1 MSNTA
6 LAVVLNTINVNIYCL
21 AVFKVKANSSRDAAV
36 IAVNS
41 PIQWVLNCN
50 QYKVT
55 WSENDC
61 MMIDVETEDGSVS
74 DEFDY
79 ASVQDSEANLPI
91 VGDDAK
97 VFEVNVYFNLEVEVN
112 DAEDDADA
120 IEKAD
125 NAEITGEP
133 ITELDVTWWYSE
145 SLESEVIEQTK
156 Y

>member
-6 LAVVLNTINVNIYCL
+6 LAVVHSTINVNIYCL
-21 AVFKVKANSSRDAAV
+21 ATFKVKANSLRDAAV

-41 PIQWVLNCN
+41 PIQWVLNCD
-50 QYKVT
+50 QYNVT

-61 MMIDVETEDGSVS
+61 MMIDVNAEEGPET

-79 ASVQDSEANLPI
+79 ASVLDIQGNLPI
-91 VGDDAK
+91 VGENAK
-97 VFEVNVYFNLEVEVN
+97 MFEVNLYFNLEVEVN

-125 NAEITGEP
+125 NAQISGEP
-133 ITELDVTWWYSE
+133 ITELDVTWLYSE
-145 SLESEVIEQTK
+145 SLESEVVEQ
-156 Y
+156 